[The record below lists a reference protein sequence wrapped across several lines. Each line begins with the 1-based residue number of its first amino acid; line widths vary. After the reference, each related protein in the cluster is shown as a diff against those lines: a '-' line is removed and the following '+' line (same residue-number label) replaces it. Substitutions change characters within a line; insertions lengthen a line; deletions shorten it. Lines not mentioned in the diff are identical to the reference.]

1 MDARTMEIM
10 GHDPQLLQ
18 LPLTVGEAVG
28 RWLKHQHP
36 NNTAKQVA
44 RDVGVDPR
52 TAENLLAG
60 HLSALT
66 FTKLVRAYGWP
77 FLATVGAASIG
88 ETYEQSINRELEA
101 IDRERQ
107 RLDEMEA
114 RARASWAAVRAR
126 GSVDGGG
133 LRLVHPEDGHAIG
146 EVRRQG

>member
-10 GHDPQLLQ
+10 GFLPHELQ
-18 LPLTVGEAVG
+18 LPLSVGEAVS
-28 RWLKHQHP
+28 RWLKNHHP
-36 NNTAKQVA
+36 NNTAKLVA

-60 HLSALT
+60 HLSATT

-88 ETYEQSINRELEA
+88 ETYEQSIHRELEE

-114 RARASWAAVRAR
+114 RARGSWAAVRAR
-126 GSVDGGG
+126 SSVDGGG
-133 LRLVHPEDGHAIG
+133 LRLVHPADGDPVG
-146 EVRRQG
+146 ENRRQG